1 MGCSIGLLVPLSGSV
16 PLWRSIALLLGRLAI
31 PLLCR
36 LMVLAVPVLLLGLPI
51 PLLGGL
57 VVLGLL
63 PILLLRLAVLLL
75 WLPVPLLLGL
85 PILLLR
91 LPVPLLWCRLP
102 VILRLPIALLAIG
115 RLVVIVHGSTWA
127 ANGR

>member
-1 MGCSIGLLVPLSGSV
+1 
-16 PLWRSIALLLGRLAI
+16 
-31 PLLCR
+31 
-36 LMVLAVPVLLLGLPI
+36 MVLAVPVLLLWLPI

-63 PILLLRLAVLLL
+63 AILLLRLAILLL

-85 PILLLR
+85 AVLLLR
-91 LPVPLLWCRLP
+91 LPVPLLWCGLS
-102 VILRLPIALLAIG
+102 VALRLLIALLAIR
-115 RLVVIVHGSTWA
+115 RLVVVVHGSTWA